1 MRAQRI
7 CRDVE
12 ADHHA
17 EIERLYLRLAVVNAG
32 IAELEKR
39 HLQSE
44 SLAQSAGL
52 AQIEGL
58 ESLKASALS
67 LTRQIDEARCSIAD
81 QQLTGLLAR

>member
-7 CRDVE
+7 CEGVE
-12 ADHHA
+12 AGHHA

-32 IAELEKR
+32 IAELENIQP
-39 HLQSE
+39 QSE
-44 SLAQSAGL
+44 D
-52 AQIEGL
+52 L

-81 QQLTGLLAR
+81 EQLTGLLAR

>member
-12 ADHHA
+12 AGHRA

-39 HLQSE
+39 HPQSDE
-44 SLAQSAGL
+44 L
-52 AQIEGL
+52 EG
-58 ESLKASALS
+58 LKASALA
-67 LTRQIDEARCSIAD
+67 LTRQIDQARCSIAD
-81 QQLTGLLAR
+81 EQLTGLLAR

>member
-17 EIERLYLRLAVVNAG
+17 EIERLYVRLAVVNAG
-32 IAELEKR
+32 IAELEKI
-39 HLQSE
+39 HSQGE
-44 SLAQSAGL
+44 ALAQRDD
-52 AQIEGL
+52 L

>member
-32 IAELEKR
+32 ITELEKM
-39 HLQSE
+39 HPE
-44 SLAQSAGL
+44 SSGLAQS
-52 AQIEGL
+52 EGL

-81 QQLTGLLAR
+81 EQLTGLLAR

>member
-7 CRDVE
+7 SRDVE
-12 ADHHA
+12 ADHRA

-32 IAELEKR
+32 IAELEQMR
-39 HLQSE
+39 PE
-44 SLAQSAGL
+44 SAGL

-58 ESLKASALS
+58 EGLKASALS

-81 QQLTGLLAR
+81 EQLTGLLAR